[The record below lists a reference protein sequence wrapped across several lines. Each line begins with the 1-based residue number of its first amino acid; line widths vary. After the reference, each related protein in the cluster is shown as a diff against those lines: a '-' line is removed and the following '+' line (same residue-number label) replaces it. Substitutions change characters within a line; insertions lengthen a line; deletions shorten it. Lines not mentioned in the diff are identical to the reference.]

1 MTRFYY
7 RPTSAVN
14 LHSQYEPFRAVVQEL
29 LSGVESSPGGSATEV
44 RMNVTDAANEYT
56 IVADLPGVT
65 KEDINIEINGAD
77 VKIAAATK
85 PDDADKRS
93 YARSLTLPAEVDEE
107 KAAARFENGVLKLTL
122 PKKAA
127 NAGKRLQVA

>member
-14 LHSQYEPFRAVVQEL
+14 FNSPYEPFRAVIQEL
-29 LSGVESSPGGSATEV
+29 LSGVESSPAGSATEV

-65 KEDINIEINGAD
+65 KDDINIEINGAD

-85 PDDADKRS
+85 PDDTDKRS
-93 YARSLTLPAEVDEE
+93 YARSFTLPAEVDEE